1 MPLSCHNETMEAE
14 RIQKLL
20 ARAGYG
26 SRRQIER
33 WIEAGAVIVNGK
45 QASLGGKIT
54 DQDEVILR
62 GQKLRLSSK
71 LNAVTK
77 VLLYHKRVGEICTR
91 DDPGGR
97 KTIYDDLPELKP
109 GRWISVGRLDINTD
123 GLMLF
128 TNDGELANKLMHP
141 SSEIEREYAV
151 RVLGTVTDDMLKTL
165 KNGVMLEDGMG
176 SFDSIRYVG
185 GEGANRWYHVILKEG
200 RNREVRRLWESQGVT
215 VSRLRRVRYGNIS
228 LERSL
233 RSGQSEELSTRRM
246 HKLYESVGLK
256 FEEGD
261 VKLEDSKE
269 RYSDRDKPTKRGNSP
284 HSSNDSRDSRKGAWS
299 KQGKGKFNRKKKN
312 SGKGPWNNQ

>member
-1 MPLSCHNETMEAE
+1 MEAE

-33 WIEAGAVIVNGK
+33 WIEDDLVIVNGK
-45 QASLGGKIT
+45 QAVLGGKIT

-71 LNAVTK
+71 LNAVSR

-91 DDPGGR
+91 EDPGGR
-97 KTIYDDLPELKP
+97 KTIFDDLPELKP

-123 GLMLF
+123 GLILF

-151 RVLGTVTDDMLKTL
+151 RVLGKVTDDMLKTL

-176 SFDSIRYVG
+176 SFDGIRFVG
-185 GEGANRWYHVILKEG
+185 GEGANRWYHVTLKEG

-215 VSRLRRVRYGNIS
+215 VSRLRRVRFGNIS

-233 RSGQSEELSTRRM
+233 RSGQSEELSSRRM
-246 HKLYESVGLK
+246 VKLYESVGLK

-261 VKLEDSKE
+261 ARSEEGKTKLN
-269 RYSDRDKPTKRGNSP
+269 DRDKQGKRGKQYGSNNSR
-284 HSSNDSRDSRKGAWS
+284 SSNSSRKGAWS
-299 KQGKGKFNRKKKN
+299 KQDKFGRKKKKN
-312 SGKGPWNNQ
+312 SGKGPWG